1 MTDVDLAA
9 LDTAASELGKIGDAL
24 QAVDVAGPF
33 APIAQALPGTQ
44 TAEAAVWV
52 STRMGAAV
60 QVVGDH
66 VHAMAT
72 SARKSAAAYRET
84 DAAAGKR
91 LSGLRGGR

>member
-1 MTDVDLAA
+1 VTDVDLAA
-9 LDTAASELGKIGDAL
+9 LDTAANDLAKAGDAL

-60 QVVGDH
+60 QVVGEH